1 MAAVEAVRR
10 TIARALEAVCNSVD
24 ATLEARTRG
33 GGTRPEKDAVT
44 LSEAADALNKAE
56 IFMSD
61 VSGPPESEDEQ
72 RRLTSTLHAL
82 DHASRLA
89 ETARERGDFGAT
101 NTQPGDAQ
109 AMQLCAE
116 AMQRAAAIARE
127 VATLPDG
134 HPQAVSVAA
143 KREAPVAPDAGP
155 DGPVMSAEQALSQLQ
170 DCAKALGELRRAHR
184 SETLGAVAN
193 GTLTAGEAVARV
205 DAVRILEALTHHAW
219 RSAAHLVGRA
229 D

>member
-1 MAAVEAVRR
+1 
-10 TIARALEAVCNSVD
+10 
-24 ATLEARTRG
+24 
-33 GGTRPEKDAVT
+33 
-44 LSEAADALNKAE
+44 

-101 NTQPGDAQ
+101 GTQPGDAR

-134 HPQAVSVAA
+134 HPHTVPLAA
-143 KREAPVAPDAGP
+143 KRETPVAPDAGAAST
-155 DGPVMSAEQALSQLQ
+155 DEVLMRLER
-170 DCAKALGELRRAHR
+170 CAKTLAELQRAHR
-184 SETLGAVAN
+184 NATLSAVAS
-193 GTLTAGEAVARV
+193 GALTGGEAIARV
-205 DAVRILEALTHHAW
+205 DAVRRLTAFAHHAW
-219 RSAAHLVGRA
+219 RS
-229 D
+229 